1 MNPLLLIQRAIVVSI
16 GAMILFAVATGGAV
30 SQTGDLFTGFQSN
43 STDPVQIEA
52 ASLEISEQDKQR
64 ISVFVGNVIVRRG
77 ETVLRAKTIRVFSD
91 LSDKR
96 PKNQAFSLIEATGNI
111 EIKSG
116 DQTVTGGSVVV
127 DMGKQTITL
136 AGNVVLSQ
144 GSNVIT
150 GDRLVIDLA
159 SGKARVEQTSGKPIR
174 GVFSPGT
181 GALIPPSQ

>member
-1 MNPLLLIQRAIVVSI
+1 M
-16 GAMILFAVATGGAV
+16 
-30 SQTGDLFTGFQSN
+30 
-43 STDPVQIEA
+43 
-52 ASLEISEQDKQR
+52 
-64 ISVFVGNVIVRRG
+64 RRG

-96 PKNQAFSLIEATGNI
+96 PKNQAFSRIEATGNI

-116 DQTVTGGSVVV
+116 DQTVTGGTVVV

-136 AGNVVLSQ
+136 TGNVVLSQ

-150 GDRLVIDLA
+150 GDRLIIDLA
-159 SGKARVEQTSGKPIR
+159 SGKARVEQTAGKPIR
-174 GVFSPGT
+174 GVFSPGS